1 MCGLCGS
8 LGGAA
13 DWAEAGAD
21 VSRASAPRQ
30 RERQA
35 RARLANRVLALYGLK
50 LEDWG
55 GASYVLRNRTGG
67 TQIIDNLTQMWP
79 AAEVLAR
86 RPCDPLDPDIVGA
99 VERLASASG

>member
-8 LGGAA
+8 LGGSA

-21 VSRASAPRQ
+21 VFKASTPR
-30 RERQA
+30 RGERQA

-86 RPCDPLDPDIVGA
+86 RPCDPLDPDIVDA